1 MLNPE
6 QKKDIFCCSTYSV
19 VNFINLYQIMWF
31 VGIFLICYIRLQILK
46 SLLNTDKLLILLLEF
61 FV

>member
-46 SLLNTDKLLILLLEF
+46 SLLNTD
-61 FV
+61 